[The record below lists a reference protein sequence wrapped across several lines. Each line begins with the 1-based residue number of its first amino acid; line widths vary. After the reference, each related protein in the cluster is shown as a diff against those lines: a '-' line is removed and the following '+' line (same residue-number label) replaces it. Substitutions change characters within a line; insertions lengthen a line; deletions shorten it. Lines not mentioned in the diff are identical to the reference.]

1 MLRRGTMEGRGKKK
15 MEWWRKV
22 RKYLFAIMS
31 NSIFPSASLLSGA
44 IMESVFVW
52 WQGNRPALFRLVSAI
67 MKKHHQPWM
76 EAWHS
81 VFHDTRQI
89 ITIDCYL
96 GTRKK
101 DSGRKSKGW
110 WTGRVETGIKSQFF
124 VVVAVVDFLFD
135 FFFVFVF
142 AYFPI
147 FYFLFFWSE
156 HELLLEKTRSSAK
169 ISQHKM
175 LLNTSSNSPFCFNV
189 ADFGVQNIKNI
200 GEKFSISC
208 Q

>member
-1 MLRRGTMEGRGKKK
+1 MLRQGMMEGRGKKK

-124 VVVAVVDFLFD
+124 VVVALVDFLFD
-135 FFFVFVF
+135 FFL
-142 AYFPI
+142 
-147 FYFLFFWSE
+147 FLFLHISPFFKFFFWSE

-189 ADFGVQNIKNI
+189 ADFGLQNIKNI

>member
-1 MLRRGTMEGRGKKK
+1 MLYRGMMEGREK

-31 NSIFPSASLLSGA
+31 NSIFPPASLLSGA

-124 VVVAVVDFLFD
+124 VVVAVVDFLFCIFPL
-135 FFFVFVF
+135 FFF
-142 AYFPI
+142 
-147 FYFLFFWSE
+147 LRSE
-156 HELLLEKTRSSAK
+156 HELLF
-169 ISQHKM
+169 KM
-175 LLNTSSNSPFCFNV
+175 NLKLKQVCPIFGENTVIC
-189 ADFGVQNIKNI
+189 QNITTQDVIKHI
-200 GEKFSISC
+200 MK
-208 Q
+208 